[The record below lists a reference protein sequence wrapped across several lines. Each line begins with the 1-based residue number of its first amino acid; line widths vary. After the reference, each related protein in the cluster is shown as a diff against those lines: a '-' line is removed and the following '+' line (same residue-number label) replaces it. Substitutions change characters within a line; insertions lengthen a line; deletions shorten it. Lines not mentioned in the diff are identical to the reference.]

1 MVLALVAQLVL
12 ATGCSPVLG
21 VGLGTGLS
29 TVPPLP
35 AHKPVGE
42 RVLFPFDP
50 VVLIGTGDRTEGEAS
65 RESAYGNFR
74 YRFTTDA
81 SKRAFD
87 AMPDRFAIAF
97 GGCCARMGPLSVDGD
112 VRRFEVIDE
121 KLYIFAS
128 DACRDG
134 FVNDPRPFLEVADQ
148 GFATDRRGVELGV
161 SVRRWLR
168 ADAACA
174 KEISVW
180 ASRVEPS
187 VEPGRFKAVRE
198 EVRLAPDLTFTSM
211 KSWDGAAF
219 WTTATFAPLAAR
231 SGDANARRSTVQG
244 EQPLDASQFEAF
256 RREAMLEPLFLSRVL
271 VQPDV
276 KLAGGGAAEWK
287 VGARTIAGEIL
298 RIHWRGVTVDWLV
311 KPGNGQ
317 PIAQSAMRRG
327 RDARFVRS
335 IEAFDSWNDH
345 AGVRVPLVR
354 TDGTSTRRF
363 DAVDSACD
371 APLVDVVPVI
381 EE

>member
-1 MVLALVAQLVL
+1 MVLALIARLAL
-12 ATGCSPVLG
+12 ATGCIPAPG
-21 VGLGTGLS
+21 GAAA

-50 VVLIGTGDRTEGEAS
+50 VVLIGTGDRTEGDAS

-97 GGCCARMGPLSVDGD
+97 GGCCARMGPLGVDGE
-112 VRRFEVIDE
+112 VGRFEVIDE

-134 FVNDPRPFLEVADQ
+134 FVKDPRPFLDVADQ

-187 VEPGRFKAVRE
+187 VEPGRFRVVRE

-211 KSWDGAAF
+211 KSWDGDAF
-219 WTTATFAPLAAR
+219 WTTATFAPIAAR

-276 KLAGGGAAEWK
+276 KIAGGGSAEWRI
-287 VGARTIAGEIL
+287 GTRTLAGEIL

-317 PIAQSAMRRG
+317 PVAQSAMRRG

-354 TDGTSTRRF
+354 TDGISTRRF
-363 DAVDSACD
+363 DAVDSGCD